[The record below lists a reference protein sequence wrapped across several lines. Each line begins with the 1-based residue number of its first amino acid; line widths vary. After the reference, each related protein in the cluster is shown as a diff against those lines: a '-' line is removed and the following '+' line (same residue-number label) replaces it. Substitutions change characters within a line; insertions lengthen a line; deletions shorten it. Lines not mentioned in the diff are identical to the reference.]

1 MLCKSFLIM
10 KLSKHDSNCWE
21 IKMQRRRGIGDKEI
35 KVLRMLVED
44 GRITYTGIAK
54 KLGMSPAGVMK
65 KVRKLEEFG
74 IIKGYTA
81 IVDHAKLRKPYKYI
95 IMVKT
100 EPGKHLEVAKSIQEN
115 LKESVLEVHT
125 ITGPYDVIMKLLAGN
140 SEELNELLKKLH
152 SIDGVRETN
161 TSLILETIEERPS
174 VVPEDV
180 KLPILTK
187 ESKEE

>member
-1 MLCKSFLIM
+1 
-10 KLSKHDSNCWE
+10 
-21 IKMQRRRGIGDKEI
+21 MQRRRGIGEKEI
-35 KVLRMLVED
+35 KVLRMLVDD

-81 IVDHAKLRKPYKYI
+81 IVDHTKLRKPYKYI
-95 IMVKT
+95 IMIKA
-100 EPGKHLEVAKSIQEN
+100 EPGKHLDVAKAIQTN
-115 LKESVLEVHT
+115 MKESVLEVHT
-125 ITGPYDVIMKLLAGN
+125 ITGPYDVIVKLLAGN

-180 KLPILTK
+180 RLPILTR
-187 ESKEE
+187 EGGEE

>member
-1 MLCKSFLIM
+1 M

>member
-1 MLCKSFLIM
+1 
-10 KLSKHDSNCWE
+10 
-21 IKMQRRRGIGDKEI
+21 MQRRRGIGDKEI

-100 EPGKHLEVAKSIQEN
+100 EPGKHLDVAKSI
-115 LKESVLEVHT
+115 LKSMRESVLEVHT
-125 ITGPYDVIMKLLAGN
+125 ITGPYDVIIKLLAGN

-152 SIDGVRETN
+152 GIDGVRETN

-180 KLPILTK
+180 KLPILTR